1 MKVVFWWIQLIASFA
16 VLNCFG
22 YFCNQKYQTN
32 QDIKNILSEKF
43 HYQCRNSTRHKCS
56 PENISNRDKPWPVF
70 HKDMVCE
77 IIRAIGEESEYRTT
91 ESYFS
96 EWSIPSYSR
105 YDNEIQHTKNIDSI
119 EEKRRRNSHFT
130 RGEMWEILCVP
141 FGTKERNPDSIDG
154 EKEHKC
160 RNENEDKFH
169 HKRRLKKTATHI
181 SIAAIT
187 DCITKNY

>member
-1 MKVVFWWIQLIASFA
+1 
-16 VLNCFG
+16 
-22 YFCNQKYQTN
+22 
-32 QDIKNILSEKF
+32 
-43 HYQCRNSTRHKCS
+43 
-56 PENISNRDKPWPVF
+56 
-70 HKDMVCE
+70 MVRE
-77 IIRAIGEESEYRTT
+77 IIRTISKESEYRTT

-96 EWSIPSYSR
+96 EWRISS
-105 YDNEIQHTKNIDSI
+105 DGWHDDEIQHTKNIDSV
-119 EEKRRRNSHFT
+119 EEKCGRNSHFT
-130 RGEMWEILCVP
+130 RREMREILCVP

-154 EKEHKC
+154 EKEYEC